1 MRAHNEY
8 TIPVPGRLAVQARAL
23 SLKAKLSLGVCLVV
37 GLAGVAAAQ
46 PAPKI
51 AARDQ
56 LTITVFGVDGLSGK
70 FAVGSDGTINY
81 PHLGS
86 LRVAGL
92 VPREV
97 ESDLMQK
104 LKDGGFL
111 VNPQVTVDLV
121 QTQTKKVII
130 TGAVRTPGQLPF
142 AGQLTV
148 FEALALAGSTTPEAG
163 DLVLVVRAG
172 AASAETEGGR
182 PSGEGVLEIS
192 LSDLE
197 SGKLADHNVT
207 LNDGDH
213 IVVPRAQQVFISG
226 QVRSPGAYTVSSG
239 TTVLQALTL
248 AGGLTDRGSNR
259 GIRIIR
265 DKKEIKDVKLDTIV
279 KPGDTIVI
287 KARQF

>member
-1 MRAHNEY
+1 MASNEPRTASSWCAPRARRFA
-8 TIPVPGRLAVQARAL
+8 IGI
-23 SLKAKLSLGVCLVV
+23 SLLLG
-37 GLAGVAAAQ
+37 AAAAASAQ
-46 PAPKI
+46 PTPKI
-51 AARDQ
+51 AVRDQ

-92 VPREV
+92 IPREL
-97 ESDLMQK
+97 EGDLTQK

-111 VNPQVTVDLV
+111 LNPQVTVDLV
-121 QTQTKKVII
+121 QTQTKKVIV

-142 AGQLTV
+142 AGQLTL

-163 DLVLVVRAG
+163 NLVLVVRAG
-172 AASAETEGGR
+172 AAAPEGEGAR

-197 SGKLADHNVT
+197 SGRLADHNVS

-226 QVRSPGAYTVSSG
+226 QVRSPGGYPVPSG
-239 TTVLQALTL
+239 STVLQALTL
-248 AGGLTDRGSNR
+248 AGGLTDRGTNR

-265 DKKEIKDVKLDTIV
+265 DKKEIKDVKLDTVV
-279 KPGDTIVI
+279 KPGDTIVV

>member
-1 MRAHNEY
+1 MASNEPRAVSSWRA
-8 TIPVPGRLAVQARAL
+8 PRARRLAIGICL
-23 SLKAKLSLGVCLVV
+23 LLGV
-37 GLAGVAAAQ
+37 AGAASGQ
-46 PAPKI
+46 STPKI
-51 AARDQ
+51 AVRDQ

-92 VPREV
+92 ITREL
-97 ESDLMQK
+97 EGDLTQK

-111 VNPQVTVDLV
+111 LNPQVTVDLV
-121 QTQTKKVII
+121 QTQTKKVIV

-142 AGQLTV
+142 AGQLTL

-172 AASAETEGGR
+172 ATAPEGEGAR

-197 SGKLADHNVT
+197 SGRLADHNVS

-226 QVRSPGAYTVSSG
+226 QVRSPGGYPVPSG
-239 TTVLQALTL
+239 STVLQALTL
-248 AGGLTDRGSNR
+248 AGGLTDRGTNR

-265 DKKEIKDVKLDTIV
+265 DKKEIKDVKLDTVV
-279 KPGDTIVI
+279 KPGDTIVV

>member
-1 MRAHNEY
+1 MASNE
-8 TIPVPGRLAVQARAL
+8 PRAL
-23 SLKAKLSLGVCLVV
+23 SLRSRLAVAVCL
-37 GLAGVAAAQ
+37 LLGVAAAASAQ
-46 PAPKI
+46 PAPRI
-51 AARDQ
+51 AVRDQ

-92 VPREV
+92 ITREL
-97 ESDLMQK
+97 ESDLSQK

-111 VNPQVTVDLV
+111 LNPQVTVDLV
-121 QTQTKKVII
+121 QTQTKKVIV

-142 AGQLTV
+142 AGQLTL

-172 AASAETEGGR
+172 AATAEGEGAR
-182 PSGEGVLEIS
+182 PSGEGVMEIS

-197 SGKLADHNVT
+197 SGRLADHNVT

-226 QVRSPGAYTVSSG
+226 QVRSPGGYTVPAGS
-239 TTVLQALTL
+239 TVLQALTL
-248 AGGLTDRGSNR
+248 AGGLTDRGTNR

-265 DKKEIKDVKLDTIV
+265 DKKEVKNVKLDTVV

-287 KARQF
+287 KASPF